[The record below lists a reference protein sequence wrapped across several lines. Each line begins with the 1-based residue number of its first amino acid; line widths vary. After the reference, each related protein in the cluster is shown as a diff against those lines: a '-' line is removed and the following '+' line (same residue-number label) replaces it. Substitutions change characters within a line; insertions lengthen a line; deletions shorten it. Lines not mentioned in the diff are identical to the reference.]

1 MESSGWPNL
10 ENNILGFE
18 SVAMSWGRPLRNLE
32 HVILIFQVVQS
43 LEFCMLAKP
52 GNLHDDVQSFASCGN
67 RLLLSIEHIVL
78 IFEV

>member
-10 ENNILGFE
+10 ENNIWGFE
-18 SVAMSWGRPLRNLE
+18 SVTMSWDRPLRNLE
-32 HVILIFQVVQS
+32 HVILIFQVVQC
-43 LEFCMLAKP
+43 LEFCLLGKS
-52 GNLHDDVQSFASCGN
+52 GNLHIDVQSFAISGN